1 MLLHCLSSWVA
12 RGIPCL
18 DHILYIPILDIHHI
32 LILHQHNTIKVDRGL
47 CMLPYVCCPAQRC
60 TCDALPCE
68 GSQPDC
74 ERTPAASADVA
85 YPVLLCWHRWQVGK
99 DQRPKS
105 ARLANLV
112 VLEPRPRPKG
122 HNAPKVPPR
131 SERES
136 GGPGTRDHC
145 WACRQ
150 GSFNQAL
157 VEQRR
162 TEILPTKTVG
172 QRGPLAPEPEGV
184 PLGSDWACWLAA
196 CLAGIG
202 RCALFI
208 TLLCLPSSLPGPG
221 RPQTERTIHGG
232 CELPDASALP

>member
-1 MLLHCLSSWVA
+1 MHVALCVLPCPALHMRCA
-12 RGIPCL
+12 AM
-18 DHILYIPILDIHHI
+18 
-32 LILHQHNTIKVDRGL
+32 RGL
-47 CMLPYVCCPAQRC
+47 AARLRTNPGRLCRRSLPGL
-60 TCDALPCE
+60 ALLAPLA
-68 GSQPDC
+68 GRQG
-74 ERTPAASADVA
+74 PAA
-85 YPVLLCWHRWQVGK
+85 QVS
-99 DQRPKS
+99 S
-105 ARLANLV
+105 ARKSGC

-122 HNAPKVPPR
+122 HNAPKVAPR

-136 GGPGTRDHC
+136 GGPGNRDHC

-150 GSFNQAL
+150 GSFKQAL